1 MSSANEHF
9 KDLTLYEET
18 DISYYGL
25 DCRKI
30 YKPIAS
36 YIITSNVNDINEPN
50 NGISMQGRIVT
61 YTILTSGVSDGTVL
75 YWTNDGSTQSD
86 DFEGKE
92 NSGSVMI
99 VNGAGVITRTLTKDF
114 TTEGEETIIIQLRT
128 GSLSGNVVAIADTVT
143 VFDAS
148 NS

>member
-1 MSSANEHF
+1 MSSANKHF

-36 YIITSNVNDINEPN
+36 YIITSNVDAINETN
-50 NGISMQGRIVT
+50 SGISMQGRNVT
-61 YTILTSGVSDGTVL
+61 YTISTSGVSDGTVL
-75 YWTNDGSTQSD
+75 YWTNAGTTQSD
-86 DFEGKE
+86 DFEGNE

-99 VNGAGVITRTLTKDF
+99 VNGAGLINRTLTKDF
-114 TTEGEETIIIQLRT
+114 TTEGEETIIIELRT
-128 GSLSGNVVAIADTVT
+128 GSLLGAVVAVADTVT

-148 NS
+148 ES